1 MFIIEG
7 EVSPYS
13 PQCAIYRAMEEET
26 GLHISLAAER
36 LWSIYGL
43 PITNTILTSWVVIG
57 VLLLFAFMVGRGL
70 KLMPSKFQT
79 GVEMVYEYVFS
90 FVESTLQNRKLAERY
105 FPLIATIFFFIL
117 ASNVTAFVPI
127 FGTIGVEEHGKL
139 IPLFRP
145 VTADLNSTLA
155 LALIAFFVVEFSG
168 VLTLGV
174 LKYGSKFVNFRG
186 GAIGFMIGLLEIIGN
201 LARLVSLSFRLFG
214 AIFAG
219 EVLLMVI
226 GVFLPYIVPVPLMAF
241 ELFIGLLQAAIFA
254 ILTLAY
260 IKIAVEEPHGSEN
273 HKHQVPDHKPA

>member
-1 MFIIEG
+1 MD
-7 EVSPYS
+7 
-13 PQCAIYRAMEEET
+13 EET
-26 GLHISLAAER
+26 GLHITLAAER
-36 LWSIYGL
+36 LWSVYGL
-43 PITNTILTSWVVIG
+43 PITNTVLTSWVVVGI
-57 VLLLFAFMVGRGL
+57 LLLAAFVIGRGL
-70 KLMPSKFQT
+70 KLMPGKFQT
-79 GVEMVYEYVFS
+79 GVEMLYEYVFG

-117 ASNVTAFVPI
+117 ASNLIDFVPI
-127 FGTIGVEEHGKL
+127 FGTLGLYEHGEF
-139 IPLFRP
+139 IPLFHP
-145 VTADLNSTLA
+145 VNADLNSTLA

-186 GAIGFMIGLLEIIGN
+186 GAMGFMIGLLEIIGN

-219 EVLLMVI
+219 EVLLMVL

-260 IKIAVEEPHGSEN
+260 IKIAVEEPHGSTA
-273 HKHQVPDHKPA
+273 HAAH